1 MIALR
6 ESEVAAIRAHGRETY
21 PDECCGALLG
31 RLQGEVAVV
40 EAVEAIRNVRET
52 EERRRR
58 FLVDP
63 RDYLAI
69 EREASRRGLEVL
81 GFYHSHPDHPAA
93 PSAFDRLHAWPN
105 LHYLILSVADG
116 EPIELTSWLLSE
128 DRSMMGSEP
137 ILPRGRTA

>member
-69 EREASRRGLEVL
+69 EREASRRGLLVL

-93 PSAFDRLHAWPN
+93 PSVFDRLHAWPN

-116 EPIELTSWLLSE
+116 EPAEMTSWLLSE

-137 ILPRGRTA
+137 ILPRRRTA

>member
-1 MIALR
+1 MIAL
-6 ESEVAAIRAHGRETY
+6 SDHEVTAIREHGRQAY

-31 RLQGEVAVV
+31 RVEGPVAVV
-40 EAVEAIRNVRET
+40 EAVREIPNVRE
-52 EERRRR
+52 EEARRRR

-63 RDYLAI
+63 RDYLEI
-69 EREASRRGLEVL
+69 EREARTRGLQVL

-105 LHYLILSVADG
+105 LHYLIVAVSG
-116 EPIELTSWLLSE
+116 GVPAEMTSWLLSE

-137 ILPRGRTA
+137 ILPRRRTA